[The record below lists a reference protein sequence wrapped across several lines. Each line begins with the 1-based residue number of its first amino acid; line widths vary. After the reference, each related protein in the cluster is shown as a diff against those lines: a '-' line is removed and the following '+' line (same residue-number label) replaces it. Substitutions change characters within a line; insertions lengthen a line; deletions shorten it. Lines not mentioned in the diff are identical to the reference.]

1 MKLQVLGTGCP
12 KCQQLAKN
20 AEQALKEMGIEGQVE
35 KVTDINK
42 ITEMGVMVTPGFA
55 IDGEVKA
62 VGKVLS
68 VEEIKGLIRG
78 WQLRANGHRA
88 DAKAG

>member
-20 AEQALKEMGIEGQVE
+20 AEQALKELGLDGQVE
-35 KVTDINK
+35 KITDINE
-42 ITEMGVMVTPGFA
+42 ITRMGVMVTPGFA

-68 VEEIKGLIRG
+68 VEEIKDMI
-78 WQLRANGHRA
+78 QK
-88 DAKAG
+88 AKK

>member
-1 MKLQVLGTGCP
+1 MKIQILGTGCP

-20 AEQALKEMGIEGQVE
+20 AEEAIRELGLRAEVE

-42 ITEMGVMVTPGFA
+42 IMEMGVMVTPGFA

-68 VEEIKGLIRG
+68 VEEIKGLLQDKR
-78 WQLRANGHRA
+78 
-88 DAKAG
+88 

>member
-20 AEQALKEMGIEGQVE
+20 AEQALKELGLDGQVE
-35 KVTDINK
+35 KITDINK

-55 IDGEVKA
+55 IDGEIKA

-68 VEEIKGLIRG
+68 VEEIKEIVRKT
-78 WQLRANGHRA
+78 N
-88 DAKAG
+88 K

>member
-20 AEQALKEMGIEGQVE
+20 AEEALRELGLEGQVE
-35 KVTDINK
+35 KITDINK

-68 VEEIKGLIRG
+68 VEEIKELI
-78 WQLRANGHRA
+78 QK
-88 DAKAG
+88 AKK